1 MKALGCTPWE
11 AVMPDIKE
19 PKRPA
24 EDRKPIPKPPGLDP
38 KDKPTRDTREDP
50 APNPDENA
58 AESRPKKRP

>member
-1 MKALGCTPWE
+1 
-11 AVMPDIKE
+11 MPDTKE

-24 EDRKPIPKPPGLDP
+24 DDRKPIPKPPGLDP
-38 KDKPTRDTREDP
+38 KDKPARDTREDP

>member
-1 MKALGCTPWE
+1 
-11 AVMPDIKE
+11 MPDIKE
-19 PKRPA
+19 PKRQA

-38 KDKPTRDTREDP
+38 KDKPARDTREDP